1 MSQSLSTVAAE
12 IYDSAVKSAY
22 ADTAKL
28 TETIYTKSSKHSNA
42 IKFRKIGKG
51 LATQVTTPSADVVP
65 MGVTHALVN
74 CPLTNW
80 RAAEYTDLFS
90 NADVNFS
97 EVNELATIIAQS
109 LGRRSDQLVIDA
121 LAATTTTAVGDKDTA
136 LNLDTILAAKKELDK
151 NGVPSENRYFIL
163 ESKGME
169 DLLKT
174 TQITSSDYNTVKALV
189 AGDVNTFAGFK
200 FIQIADREEG
210 GIVYNSTDNDFTG
223 YAYHMRAVGFG
234 KNLNIKTGSEWI
246 AHKQSWLSVGN
257 LKAGSVLIDSEGV
270 VPVIYKA

>member
-1 MSQSLSTVAAE
+1 MSQTLSTVAAK
-12 IYDSAVKSAY
+12 IYDSAVKKAY
-22 ADTAKL
+22 QDSAKL
-28 TETIYTKSSKHSNA
+28 TGTVYSKSAKNSNE

-51 LATQVTTPSADVVP
+51 LATEITSPSLDVTP

-80 RAAEYTDLFS
+80 RAAEYTDLFA

-109 LGRRSDQLVIDA
+109 LGRRSDQLILDA
-121 LAATTTTAVGDKDTA
+121 LATTTTAAVGATGTA
-136 LNLDTILAAKKELDK
+136 LSLDTLLAAKKALDK
-151 NGVPSENRYFIL
+151 TGVPSDGRVFVI

-174 TQITSSDYNTVKALV
+174 TQITSSDYTTVKALV

-200 FIQIADREEG
+200 FIQIADRVEG
-210 GIVYNSTDNDFTG
+210 GISDNGTDFTG
-223 YAYHMRAVGFG
+223 YAYHSRAVGFG
-234 KNLNIKTGSEWI
+234 KNIDIKTKAEWV
-246 AHKQSWLSVGN
+246 AQKQSWLSVGN
-257 LKAGSVLIDSEGV
+257 LKAGACMIDAEGI
-270 VPVIYKA
+270 VPVTYGV

>member
-1 MSQSLSTVAAE
+1 MSATLSTVAAK
-12 IYDSAVKSAY
+12 IYDSAVKQAY
-22 ADTAKL
+22 QDSAKL
-28 TETIYTKSSKHSNA
+28 TGTVYTKSAKQSNE

-51 LATQVTTPSADVVP
+51 LATAVTTPSADVVP

-80 RAAEYTDLFS
+80 RAAEYTDLFN

-109 LGRRSDQLVIDA
+109 LGRRSDQLVLDA
-121 LAATTTTAVGDKDTA
+121 LATTTTTAVGTTGTA
-136 LNLDTILAAKKELDK
+136 LSLDTILSAKRALDAK
-151 NGVPSENRYFIL
+151 GVPSDNRCFVI

-189 AGDVNTFAGFK
+189 SGDVNTFAGFK
-200 FIQIADREEG
+200 FIQIADRVEG
-210 GIVYNSTDNDFTG
+210 GIAANATDFTG
-223 YAYHMRAVGFG
+223 FAYHMRAVGFG
-234 KNLNIKTGSEWI
+234 KNMDIKTGAEWVP
-246 AHKQSWLSVGN
+246 HKQAWLSVGN
-257 LKAGSVLIDSEGV
+257 LKSGACLIDAEGV
-270 VPVIYKA
+270 VPVTYGI